1 MRDNP
6 ILRVTAK
13 ILFAPI
19 IVFGLYVQFHGD
31 YGPGGGFQAG
41 VIIAAAF
48 ILHALIFGLEA
59 GRRLVPAWANLVM
72 LAGGVIVYG
81 AVGVAGMMLDG
92 LFLDYNV
99 LAYDASKGQH
109 YGILL
114 VEFGVGL
121 TVTGVMLALFHAFA
135 GFAEAHTDVRILAP
149 MMFGMNFTTF
159 YFGPAMS
166 LYPDQPAPNEAPPV
180 SMRRRALQAA
190 TSTPQASLVDP
201 PIEATNLPPPLPRPS
216 RLR

>member
-1 MRDNP
+1 MQNNP

-31 YGPGGGFQAG
+31 YSPGGGFQAG

-59 GRRLVPAWANLVM
+59 GRRLVPAWANLAM
-72 LAGGVIVYG
+72 LALGVIVYG
-81 AVGVAGMMLDG
+81 GVGVAGMALDG

-99 LAYDASKGQH
+99 LASDPSAGQH
-109 YGILL
+109 IGIIL

-135 GFAEAHTDVRILAP
+135 GFKEQHFEAGEGND
-149 MMFGMNFTTF
+149 G
-159 YFGPAMS
+159 
-166 LYPDQPAPNEAPPV
+166 
-180 SMRRRALQAA
+180 
-190 TSTPQASLVDP
+190 
-201 PIEATNLPPPLPRPS
+201 
-216 RLR
+216 